1 MKLAIPLTVGLASGA
16 VVVVMR
22 RRRRTL
28 SEQERSLLELELLAA
43 LDEVEAERALLNA
56 EFARQS

>member
-1 MKLAIPLTVGLASGA
+1 MRLAIPLGVGLASGA
-16 VVVVMR
+16 LIVVRR

-28 SEQERSLLELELLAA
+28 AEQERALLELELLTA

-56 EFARQS
+56 AFARQS